1 MGLNERQMT
10 TEDGSVEAAAPR
22 PARILEVNRL
32 VHTFGDFTALNDVSL
47 SANSR
52 EFVTLLG
59 PSGSG
64 KSTLLRILAGL
75 ELPTRVDA
83 LILDGHDVA
92 DVPANRRNVATV
104 FQHYGLFPH
113 LNVLE
118 NVEYGLRVRK
128 VAKAERRQRALRML
142 EQVQLADF
150 AHRNI
155 AKLSGGQKQRVA
167 LARSLVLEPVILLLD
182 EPLGAL
188 DEKLRIDM
196 QVELLQL
203 QRSLGMT
210 FIYVTHSQEEAL
222 TMSDRILLMN
232 QGRIVQ
238 EGTPEDMFDRP
249 ASRFAASFMGMENM
263 FEAVVA
269 EVGPETI
276 TVTADG
282 VTFSGIW
289 AAKGAPA
296 AGDRVCCAFRSEKVR
311 IAGDGA
317 PEPGLNRIEGSL
329 ESRIYK
335 GKYLDITYRT
345 AIGPLRMREWDA
357 HAVTDEAVRIEWRA
371 SQTILFPANEQ

>member
-1 MGLNERQMT
+1 MPDRGPAATEYQSGVRWGCQMGLNERHMT
-10 TEDGSVEAAAPR
+10 TENGPVEAPASR
-22 PARILEVNRL
+22 PTRILEVNGL

-47 SANSR
+47 TANSR

-75 ELPTRVDA
+75 ELPTKVDA
-83 LILDGHDVA
+83 LILDGHDVS

-128 VAKAERRQRALRML
+128 VPKTERRQRALRML
-142 EQVQLADF
+142 DQVQLSDF
-150 AHRNI
+150 AHRSI

-269 EVGPETI
+269 EVGPD
-276 TVTADG
+276 TVTVAADG
-282 VTFSGIW
+282 TTFSGIW
-289 AAKGAPA
+289 AAKGAPRRR
-296 AGDRVCCAFRSEKVR
+296 GPHLLR
-311 IAGDGA
+311 
-317 PEPGLNRIEGSL
+317 L
-329 ESRIYK
+329 
-335 GKYLDITYRT
+335 
-345 AIGPLRMREWDA
+345 PLRKGPHCRQQ
-357 HAVTDEAVRIEWRA
+357 RA
-371 SQTILFPANEQ
+371 RTRPQPDRRAPR